1 MADDV
6 CEGDKLGF
14 EAIRQLHEQIDDDK
28 DGKVDLSES
37 DEVMINKSKHSIPRV
52 IDPRTIA
59 TVLNLPYKIIWVC
72 MGGLVDPG
80 GHGPL
85 LRQQI
90 SFRPKKRSLFPI
102 T

>member
-72 MGGLVDPG
+72 MGGGVDPG
-80 GHGPL
+80 GHKP
-85 LRQQI
+85 
-90 SFRPKKRSLFPI
+90 SLPVNYLY
-102 T
+102 